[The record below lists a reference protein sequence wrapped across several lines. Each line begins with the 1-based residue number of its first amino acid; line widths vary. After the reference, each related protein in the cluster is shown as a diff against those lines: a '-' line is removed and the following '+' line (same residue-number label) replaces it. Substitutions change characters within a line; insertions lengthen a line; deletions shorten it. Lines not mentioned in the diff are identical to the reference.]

1 MAFASPLPVMK
12 VEPKFVKWSPEVCL
26 ADQALLLQRM
36 EVENELSLTYVSIH
50 KSRFAKHILVL
61 KLFFLMCL

>member
-36 EVENELSLTYVSIH
+36 EVENEL
-50 KSRFAKHILVL
+50 
-61 KLFFLMCL
+61 